1 MITRIGYNLENK
13 NFTKKYYVTNTQTRN
28 NNFNQNVSEFNL
40 PYFVP
45 SFTAKSDKH
54 TQTKFDEIMY
64 NANTP
69 AKNLINELEKEA
81 KETGYG
87 EITTMHVIRH
97 GLNDL
102 CKYIEDLDSG
112 KKDFDAEL
120 QPSLG
125 LYLSSETTPLLLSKQ
140 ELRDKIK
147 PILKEYIQ
155 LADDILLNEKTPE
168 RTKTKKTILS
178 QDLTDSIWAFSKA
191 TEIDAVE
198 PYTIFCS
205 ALTSPDDVTN
215 EFNNNLIYDLSN
227 KVMINDK
234 SMKQRSPFSE
244 YEKKAENVLK
254 NLSLGTNI
262 FLTYDMSKDNVNNF
276 LDTIKKVNDKQ
287 NKFTFIEFNSNT
299 KSEHYANV
307 INKLA
312 KNKSKNYIVALPPMA
327 VMYNDADPEDVEKG
341 QYPMLPAL
349 TGSLFNQPSNVKFL
363 FYDTKNNYYA
373 IGNGSQIFDSFEE
386 ASIPSLST
394 AQMIKSFKEN
404 PNLMEEVPRPF
415 SKKAIE
421 KTVEVSAQLD
431 GVFPDKTQKLMKKIA
446 SYYINKKEI
455 SEKDVSNYLKE
466 ATNLFKKNNDDTSID
481 VIFDTGKKLKDFV
494 GKTATQKEAGAIA
507 KQLKSNKMG
516 TKGIIVYSQD
526 GSPGCGRKFTAK
538 AIAGEARVPYVEMNT
553 MDFGTKEVDLFGAG
567 ALSPE
572 ASIKKLFSLVTTQ
585 AEANPHKSAVLFIEN
600 FEYFSVGEF
609 VSQYHQKAMSQLLRE
624 MDKADK
630 MGLNIL
636 VVGSVADP
644 RLIGEAAMKS
654 FKFIDKVAVT
664 SPAYNKEERAAVL
677 KYAIKKE
684 KLKIEGNQEKQNE
697 LVDYVSDISEGFPFI
712 YLKNLVK
719 KAHNVAIENGHKFL
733 DKKDFT
739 EAYLQITTGRPASSK
754 IEEHEKNIVTSH
766 ECGHATNLEV
776 MNNLAK
782 TMGEKWHIPDKVNFI
797 TLDPRGYY
805 GGAVYHGEDIN
816 SEYTFEKMFANIVT
830 SFGGNSAED
839 VFYNIPGSYGISSD
853 MEHVRATA
861 ETMVKVMGLGANTG
875 KMAIDDNE
883 NLSEKM
889 KEKIENDESVI
900 INNAKIVSDLI
911 TEIYADFNREFTQE
925 YAHLVGTGNCMVNG
939 SDFRKSLQ
947 EWKAKQ
953 SPEKQQ
959 ELKLCDETI
968 LKIIDCTKKGLP
980 VQKESR

>member
-1 MITRIGYNLENK
+1 MITKIGYNIENK
-13 NFTKKYYVTNTQTRN
+13 NVAQKHYATNVQTKN
-28 NNFNQNVSEFNL
+28 NSNFNRNVNELNL

-45 SFTAKSDKH
+45 SFTANADRH
-54 TQTKFDEIMY
+54 TKTKFDEIMY

-81 KETGYG
+81 KKSGYS

-97 GLNDL
+97 GLNNL
-102 CKYIEDLDSG
+102 CKYIEDLDNG
-112 KKDFDAEL
+112 TKDFDADM

-125 LYLSSETTPLLLSKQ
+125 LYLGTETTPLLIAKK
-140 ELRDKIK
+140 EWRDEVK
-147 PILKEYIQ
+147 PVIKEYIQ
-155 LADDILLNEKTPE
+155 KADDILAAEKTPE

-178 QDLTDSIWAFSKA
+178 QDLTDSIWAFNKA
-191 TEIDAVE
+191 TEIEAVE
-198 PYTIFCS
+198 PYTIFYG
-205 ALTSPDDVTN
+205 AITSPDDLTN

-227 KVMINDK
+227 KLMINNK
-234 SMKQRSPFSE
+234 SMQQRSPFSE
-244 YEKKAENVLK
+244 YEKKSENILK

-262 FLTYDMSKDNVNNF
+262 FLTYDMSKDNVDYF

-287 NKFTFIEFNSNT
+287 NKFTFVEFNSNT

-312 KNKSKNYIVALPPMA
+312 KNKSTNYIVALPPMS

-341 QYPMLPAL
+341 QYSMRPAL
-349 TGSLFNQPSNVKFL
+349 TTSLFNQPSNIKFL

-373 IGNGSQIFDSFEE
+373 LTNGSHIFDSFEE

-394 AQMIKSFKEN
+394 VQMIKSFKEN
-404 PNLMEEVPRPF
+404 PNLMKEVQRPF

-421 KTVEVSAQLD
+421 KTVEASAQLD

-446 SYYINKKEI
+446 SYYIDKKEI
-455 SEKDVSNYLKE
+455 NEKDVSNYLKE
-466 ATNLFKKNNDDTSID
+466 ATNLFKKSNDDASVDI
-481 VIFDTGKKLKDFV
+481 VFDTGKKLKDFV

-507 KQLKSNKMG
+507 KQLKSNNMG
-516 TKGIIVYSQD
+516 TKGIVVYSQD

-567 ALSPE
+567 VLSPE

-644 RLIGEAAMKS
+644 QLIGEAAMKS

-677 KYAIKKE
+677 RYTIKKE
-684 KLKIEGNQEKQNE
+684 KLKLEGKSKEQNE
-697 LVDYVSDISEGFPFI
+697 LVDYVSAISEGFPFI

-805 GGAVYHGEDIN
+805 GGAVYHGQDIN

-853 MEHVRATA
+853 MEHVRSTA
-861 ETMVKVMGLGANTG
+861 EMMVKVMGLGANTG

-889 KEKIENDESVI
+889 KEKIENDENVI

-911 TEIYADFNREFTQE
+911 TEIYADFNKEFTKK
-925 YAHLVGTGNCMVNG
+925 YAHLVGSGDCLISGNE
-939 SDFRKSLQ
+939 FRNALQ

-968 LKIIDCTKKGLP
+968 LKVMDCTKKGIP
-980 VQKESR
+980 VKKEA